1 MTTSMWICAHLP
13 LHGTFRGKLLIWLNL
28 SCKGTHVAALKI
40 VTYLSSTFLRWFF
53 DWPFLRLCHLLHKT
67 NHSFLARCNGSTKGR
82 SPKRK
87 FQSREELFRG
97 AAVSP
102 LPIGSGFYVEILAEK
117 FISSQ
122 VSSQV
127 FHKPE
132 RAHSVLCRCPTAF
145 DPLAATLRLRA
156 RIAASKTSPGR
167 RFDFSTSQCDGI
179 GRYFWVALCFV
190 WMM

>member
-1 MTTSMWICAHLP
+1 MITTSIWICAHLS
-13 LHGTFRGKLLIWLNL
+13 LHGTSHGKLLIWLNL
-28 SCKGTHVAALKI
+28 GCKGTHGGRLWNCNLSELHFSSLISLLAL
-40 VTYLSSTFLRWFF
+40 LE
-53 DWPFLRLCHLLHKT
+53 RLCLFFHKT
-67 NHSFLARCNGSTKGR
+67 THSFLARCKGR

-87 FQSREELFRG
+87 FQSREELF
-97 AAVSP
+97 
-102 LPIGSGFYVEILAEK
+102 LGSGYFFTAHSLRFLYRNTCWKVY
-117 FISSQ
+117 FISR
-122 VSSQV
+122 
-127 FHKPE
+127 FKPE

-179 GRYFWVALCFV
+179 GRYFWVALCFA